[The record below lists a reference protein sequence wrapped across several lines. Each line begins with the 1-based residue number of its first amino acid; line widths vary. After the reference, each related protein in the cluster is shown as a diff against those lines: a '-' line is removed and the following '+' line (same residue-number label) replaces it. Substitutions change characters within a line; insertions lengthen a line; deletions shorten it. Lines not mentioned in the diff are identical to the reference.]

1 MKRVSFLIIIIL
13 ALTACKKDPV
23 VETGDLLVIVE
34 YEGMPEEN
42 VEVALYDS
50 YDAWYAYEFLEIQ
63 RTDEFGEVFFAELP
77 AGKYFLEAEI
87 TKSSLFSLY
96 AFDSTEV
103 SVNLQKNKKLIL
115 TPGK

>member
-1 MKRVSFLIIIIL
+1 MKRITLFLLIAF
-13 ALTACKKDPV
+13 ALNACKNDPK
-23 VETGDLLVIVE
+23 VETGDILITAE

-50 YDAWYAYEFLEIQ
+50 YDAWFAYEYLEIQ
-63 RTDEFGEVFFAELP
+63 RTDEYGEVFFAELP

-96 AFDSTEV
+96 KFDSIEV
-103 SVNLQKNKKLIL
+103 VVNLQKNKKLIL